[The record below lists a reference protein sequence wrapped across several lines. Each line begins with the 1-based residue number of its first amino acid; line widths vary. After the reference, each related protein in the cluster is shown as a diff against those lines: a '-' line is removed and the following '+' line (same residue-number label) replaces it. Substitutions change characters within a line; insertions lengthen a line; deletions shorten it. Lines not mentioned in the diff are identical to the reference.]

1 MARLKTFLTKIAC
14 FLLIL
19 TILPTT
25 PVSAASDFEIV
36 SGYDVDYRTGNDYIT
51 IAESVEFIVYT
62 QDYYI
67 PAGTVQ
73 TFLLQDYGLRTLKG
87 ERQFKLDSLKVIGQ
101 YGTELKYE
109 KVTKND
115 GIEIRVPLTLRVDYR
130 NSYKIIIEYKTHEL
144 VNANGNIVNLYV
156 PGLSENTEFEDTDNG
171 LTTDYIYKATVTT
184 DGTLP
189 SPSYLQPST
198 ITRSERQ
205 GDTVY
210 SIPQADRVGHTS
222 WLQLGSNQYYYFK
235 ISQKT
240 PKTDNLIPTE
250 LSKLSPLLSSNV
262 YKLALPREFDEN
274 QQKVYFK
281 NISPAPQAIERDQEG
296 NLIAT
301 FSVPANK
308 ESEIVIE
315 GYISL
320 FKSPVE
326 DGNIPESMTLSE
338 YSEAIDKEA
347 ELEKY
352 LSDDRFWET
361 DSETVNSTAAELL
374 EGETDLLSVIRKDY
388 NHIVDR
394 FSYDPEKIE
403 EGNPRLGAHAAL
415 NGSDTICMEY
425 ADSLIAIL
433 RAQGIA
439 ARAAIGYG
447 NDPTGAENRISN
459 DEPLEQTIGHQWV
472 QVWIPGYGWLSVDP
486 TWGESDRTYIGTD
499 LDHILWYTVGDNDQA
514 VAETVVYSSNFVDS
528 GNLEDHQVYIQAL
541 NSESE
546 EEITSYDTSEKIL
559 ERYEADQTAGVSL
572 FLQTSPMGRI
582 IVFLIPIAAI
592 CTASVLL
599 SLLVKSLHRRL
610 LVKK

>member
-582 IVFLIPIAAI
+582 IVFLIPIAVI